1 MEITEV
7 RVSLRDGG
15 NRKLK
20 AYATMTFDNAFVV
33 RNVKVIEG
41 NKGLFVAMPSRKL
54 RESCPKCNFKNTVKS
69 KFCNQCGSS
78 LPNTERRPHV
88 EGDPVQQSEHR
99 DIAHPITLECREY
112 IQKKVLEAYESDR
125 QSGQGQSQ
133 SSRPGRREEAPVPKP
148 QQPQVQQPPKPPTP
162 DPTPPPP
169 PPAPEP
175 TTPAPEQPKSG
186 DIIEGGDIEL

>member
-7 RVSLRDGG
+7 RVSLREAG

-54 RESCPKCNFKNTVKS
+54 REACPKCNFKNAVRS

-78 LPNTERRPHV
+78 LPMTERKPLP
-88 EGDPVQQSEHR
+88 EGDQAQQSEHR

-112 IQKKVLEAYESDR
+112 IQKKVLAAYEQERHEGPSAPPR
-125 QSGQGQSQ
+125 EKVKEE
-133 SSRPGRREEAPVPKP
+133 RPAYQAP
-148 QQPQVQQPPKPPTP
+148 T
-162 DPTPPPP
+162 TGGA
-169 PPAPEP
+169 PAPLEDD
-175 TTPAPEQPKSG
+175 E
-186 DIIEGGDIEL
+186 IEGGDIEL